1 MSRIVGPYVWGRNL
15 FLLGE
20 DKEGPIACPLPHL
33 HPHPHPS
40 HNAIHRT
47 LSVLPH
53 QLHQWDPFTHFHA
66 ASEIPQILLHPHFC
80 HLVWL
85 FRTFRLYN
93 THPMDGASKCLK
105 NDSINFPYVFSSCLI
120 NLEEWNFHAAFYNP

>member
-20 DKEGPIACPLPHL
+20 DKAGPIACPLPHL
-33 HPHPHPS
+33 HPS
-40 HNAIHRT
+40 NNAIYRT

-66 ASEIPQILLHPHFC
+66 ASKITQILLHPHFC
-80 HLVWL
+80 HLVKL
-85 FRTFRLYN
+85 FHTFSLHN
-93 THPMDGASKCLK
+93 TQSIDGASKCLK
-105 NDSINFPYVFSSCLI
+105 NGSISFPYVFSSCLI
-120 NLEEWNFHAAFYNP
+120 NLEEQNFHAAFYNP